1 MTIRGATGEGTTLTI
16 RLPLPPQITE
26 VPLARAAG

>member
-1 MTIRGATGEGTTLTI
+1 MTIAGAPARGTTLTI
-16 RLPLPPQITE
+16 RLPLPAAVTE